1 MTAAYW
7 CIFIAAILPYVWI
20 TIGKGAGERYDNRD
34 PRGWAAK
41 QANPRVQRGVSA
53 QLNAFEAF
61 APFAAA
67 VLMAQAAGTDPARIS
82 LLAMIFIG
90 CRVLHG
96 IFYLTNAH
104 LLRSL
109 MWFGGFG
116 CMVALMAEAALRIA

>member
-1 MTAAYW
+1 MAVFRW
-7 CIFIAAILPYVWI
+7 HRN
-20 TIGKGAGERYDNRD
+20 IGSLATT
-34 PRGWAAK
+34 
-41 QANPRVQRGVSA
+41 QSV
-53 QLNAFEAF
+53 
-61 APFAAA
+61 
-67 VLMAQAAGTDPARIS
+67 S
-82 LLAMIFIG
+82 LLAMIFVG